1 MPPPMGGA
9 PTPGGPPPGAMP
21 PPPMMGG
28 PPPGPPAGA
37 QPMGNNVVPFPPP
50 GGGASPLMGGMPPGM
65 VPNPAYAAWQKQAA
79 QVQAIVQQNADCQ
92 SKFDAAYAMI
102 RKDGIHGFRL
112 DIEADST
119 IAPDEQ
125 AEKQARVEFL
135 QQMVPMLQQVV
146 PFAQGNPPLA
156 SLAKEMTLF
165 AARGFRVARPLEE
178 SIEKAFDALA
188 GMPPNPKA
196 SGQDQ
201 KGGAAAPNPQIEM
214 ARIQA
219 ETHGDDASAQT
230 QRMAIA
236 QKAQQGQQ
244 ELALEAQKAQAE
256 DVRSQADQAMAA
268 AEFGQRE
275 RLSQARVTSLDS
287 RMAGRLV

>member
-1 MPPPMGGA
+1 MS
-9 PTPGGPPPGAMP
+9 GPVGVPPGAI
-21 PPPMMGG
+21 
-28 PPPGPPAGA
+28 
-37 QPMGNNVVPFPPP
+37 
-50 GGGASPLMGGMPPGM
+50 
-65 VPNPAYAAWQKQAA
+65 PNPAYAAWQKQAA
-79 QVQAIVQQNADCQ
+79 QVQQITQQNAECQ
-92 SKFDAAYAMI
+92 QAFDKAFAMI
-102 RKDGIHGFRL
+102 RADGIHGFRL

-196 SGQDQ
+196 TGQDG
-201 KGGAAAPNPQIEM
+201 KAGAGATAPNPQVEM

-236 QKAQQGQQ
+236 QKAQQ
-244 ELALEAQKAQAE
+244 AQAQMAMERERAQAE
-256 DVRSQADQAMAA
+256 DQKTA
-268 AEFGQRE
+268 AEQALAVADHLQRE
-275 RLSQARVTSLDS
+275 RLSNARVESAQS
-287 RMAGRLV
+287 RMAGKLT